1 MVQLSLLGPLK
12 SQDFVPNDSSR
23 YWGLGG
29 YLQCVLG
36 FCVLEQE
43 IRQRP
48 VESSKSRDSSLEK
61 GGLLRGVHDLG
72 RLWTCPSV
80 SGLQSFFQSALKK
93 LQELCEIFVDKHIS
107 PLLGTKHQ
115 PFPFPE

>member
-1 MVQLSLLGPLK
+1 MAKLSLLGLLK
-12 SQDFVPNDSSR
+12 SQDFDPNDSSR
-23 YWGLGG
+23 YWDLCR
-29 YLQCVLG
+29 YLQCALG

-48 VESSKSRDSSLEK
+48 VESGRSRDSSLEK
-61 GGLLRGVHDLG
+61 DRPLRGVHDLG
-72 RLWTCPSV
+72 RLWTGPSV

-107 PLLGTKHQ
+107 PLLGTKNQ